1 MGINQTERIRDVF
14 RRSKHLQQV
23 IRYETKLRIIQE
35 RIHVVGN
42 VREIE
47 VLHWILEGKKYSWI
61 STSYDFI
68 RAPHPTLERLHR
80 DANVGNAKYVEI
92 LFLENKED
100 KLKGKSGVG

>member
-42 VREIE
+42 VRGIE
-47 VLHWILEGKKYSWI
+47 VLRWILEVKKYSWI
-61 STSYDFI
+61 STS
-68 RAPHPTLERLHR
+68 HPTPER
-80 DANVGNAKYVEI
+80 
-92 LFLENKED
+92 
-100 KLKGKSGVG
+100 

>member
-42 VREIE
+42 VRGIE
-47 VLHWILEGKKYSWI
+47 VLRWILEVKKYSWI
-61 STSYDFI
+61 STS
-68 RAPHPTLERLHR
+68 HPTLERLHR
-80 DANVGNAKYVEI
+80 NANVGNAKYVEI

-100 KLKGKSGVG
+100 KLKGKSGVR